1 MEETEVKFLNINKKA
16 LEKKLVEIGA
26 QILAKE

>member
-1 MEETEVKFLNINKKA
+1 MEEIEVKFLNINKGA

-26 QILAKE
+26 QILAEE